1 MQRNAAHEARY
12 QYVESQRR
20 DLDTASNWSTN
31 AIVDQA
37 IVTPSRNW
45 AYQNWAP
52 VFSSPEET
60 WDEARER
67 DRWSGLDYKAQH
79 FTWTHKCVGRDD
91 CSWST
96 VSQHEVSYC
105 GRCLSQW
112 IRKYPTFNS
121 TWRTTSS
128 WYFNSPCD
136 KRYFFCTRCKEFSSD
151 HIHCGHVC
159 VDVLALKDDHSSRA
173 RL

>member
-1 MQRNAAHEARY
+1 MQRNAEHEARY

-79 FTWTHKCVGRDD
+79 FTWTHKCYGRSN
-91 CSWST
+91 CKWFT
-96 VSQHEVSYC
+96 VSQNEITYC
-105 GRCLSQW
+105 GRCFSQW

-121 TWRTTSS
+121 SWRTISNYYFTTPCYE
-128 WYFNSPCD
+128 WY
-136 KRYFFCTRCKEFSSD
+136 RFCTHCKEFTD
-151 HIHCGHVC
+151 EYEHCGQEC
-159 VDVLALKDDHSSRA
+159 MDVLALKRDRQSRGN
-173 RL
+173 L